1 MKQILP
7 LDIWS
12 DGDTKT
18 AVALSL
24 YISYDDLSTQAALV
38 YKLHD
43 NIGAIIYEGQILF
56 TGQEYIDWG
65 NSGDSNA
72 EAYTLAAAHLNITLD
87 SGK

>member
-18 AVALSL
+18 AIAVSL

-43 NIGAIIYEGQILF
+43 NTGSIIYEGQIFF

-65 NSGDSNA
+65 SSGDSNE
-72 EAYTLAAAHLNITLD
+72 EAYVLAASHLNITLV
-87 SGK
+87 

>member
-1 MKQILP
+1 MRNIQP

-18 AVALSL
+18 ATSILL
-24 YISYDDLSTQAALV
+24 YISYDDLATQAALV
-38 YKLHD
+38 YKLFD
-43 NIGAIIYEGQILF
+43 TIGNIIYEGQLLF

-72 EAYTLAAAHLNITLD
+72 EAYTLAASHLNITLA
-87 SGK
+87 

>member
-1 MKQILP
+1 MKAIQP

-43 NIGAIIYEGQILF
+43 SMGAIIYEGQIF
-56 TGQEYIDWG
+56 FIDQEYIDWG
-65 NSGDSNA
+65 SSGDSNE
-72 EAYTLAAAHLNITLD
+72 EAYTLAASHLNITLA
-87 SGK
+87 

>member
-18 AVALSL
+18 AIAVSL

-43 NIGAIIYEGQILF
+43 NTGSIIYEGQIFF

-65 NSGDSNA
+65 SSGDSNE
-72 EAYTLAAAHLNITLD
+72 EAYVLAASHLNIKLV
-87 SGK
+87 

>member
-1 MKQILP
+1 MRNIQP

-43 NIGAIIYEGQILF
+43 NIGAVIYEGQILF
-56 TGQEYIDWG
+56 TGQEYLDWG

-72 EAYTLAAAHLNITLD
+72 EAYTLAASHLNITLA
-87 SGK
+87 

>member
-43 NIGAIIYEGQILF
+43 NIGGIIYEGQILF

-72 EAYTLAAAHLNITLD
+72 EAYTLAASHLNITLA
-87 SGK
+87 

>member
-1 MKQILP
+1 MRNIQP

-24 YISYDDLSTQAALV
+24 YISYDDLATQAALV

-43 NIGAIIYEGQILF
+43 NIGVIIYEGQILF
-56 TGQEYIDWG
+56 SGQEYLNWG

-72 EAYTLAAAHLNITLD
+72 EAYTLAASHLNITLA
-87 SGK
+87 

>member
-1 MKQILP
+1 MRNIQP

-56 TGQEYIDWG
+56 IGQQYLDWG

-72 EAYTLAAAHLNITLD
+72 EAYTLAASHLNITLA
-87 SGK
+87 